1 MTPDAIDR
9 FIKAN
14 AYKMDGPAQWLG
26 SEPNSRHKDWDSCSL
41 RALMAASWPYDQAA
55 GNQSI
60 PAVWKAINDRRE
72 DYLCDRYYL
81 PATPRDL
88 RTFERASVP
97 VFGVESR
104 HQLRDFDVVGT
115 SISYVVLLINFCKYL
130 TMSGV
135 PLRWRDRVP
144 EEHPM
149 VMIGGQAFCNP
160 EVMAPIA
167 DCIFVG
173 EAEDEPG
180 NGGIGQVCRMIEMF
194 KKEGSWNA
202 DRVSCYERLARTFNY
217 LYFPRFVRVL
227 YADVD
232 AGLAELSKQP
242 VGYSGQLDGMRMPFR
257 KRHVIDLDTIKPLD
271 DPPLLYVDPSLGSG
285 DIEASRGCPAWC
297 SFCRLCLGGETE
309 FITSGGV
316 RRLDECVDSSPEV
329 WTAQGWAKARIS
341 QYGEDVLNTVTFA
354 PAFEGWSEYAHRKG
368 WKKTPTK
375 FTVMHRATAHHRWP
389 LVDGTETHHLKAGD
403 FVQSQFVQDEVMER
417 GWLHGMVFG
426 DGTHENY
433 PAQGENSNTYA
444 VLIRSDRPDQLE
456 RFTRLQCSQRRNHG
470 RCVQSICVTSAVRVT
485 DKLYRVRMSSRIK
498 LKQFPDVV
506 CSAGYVRGFIEG
518 WDAADGDTRWRSP
531 ERRRIS
537 SQHPEAE
544 AWLRQNAAYGGWL
557 LAGARAISEA
567 ETETNYGRRKHVM
580 RQYALSRITAWKV
593 VDIEEGSEL
602 EPVYCATVPG
612 SFWTLATGVYTG
624 NSYAQKPFRQ
634 HGVDYMVDFAR
645 RFQANV
651 GGTELSPFGPDFP
664 MQTNKNQLLK
674 ELLSVSDHI
683 DTVAQRID
691 DFIGDDVYLMLQ
703 SAGGAR
709 SVTLGLE
716 GVSQRMRD
724 LVGKATSDA
733 EVKEAVARGIRAGFR
748 KFKLF
753 MIIGLP
759 GEDTGDVSRIMQLA
773 RDLADIRDSMA
784 ATKVTIQFSFT
795 PLLYEAQTPF
805 QWFSAWPV
813 PDHDLIDVANEL
825 KQLKILFKIGVK
837 GEPNKV
843 HFFQLCQRAS
853 RDAGEAVIDVLEE
866 MDQGCWGGV
875 PKYMQK
881 LLNVALKAHG
891 FASGFGDL
899 FGERGRGDMLGWE
912 FIDTGISRDL
922 LWGAFVKM
930 REFAE
935 RTDSASYDDKF
946 DERYHGN
953 EWIDRCD
960 ERCVGNSCG
969 VCSGKDLELR
979 RDYLGVARRDRSV
992 DVSAIRPVD
1001 QSTVAVRVRARLYRP
1016 EQFRYADNGFRRH
1029 LLRRAGYRAQEAL
1042 GGPCVSKPAIWF
1054 ASDAHGYRD
1063 WTYGADY
1070 VDFGLT
1076 RRIRRLN
1083 GSERAWL
1090 EKLADQLAPWLIV
1103 DGWEVYPATVSMRS
1117 ASGASLH
1124 ELEIQ
1129 DDPDRVRARL
1139 GDWEASEWVRLL
1151 IRQEDSYFA
1160 AAVEEVNAKEYVD
1173 DLWVVSDGTRLLLRM
1188 LSRHRAGP
1196 YQVYQALTGK
1206 PSWIEA
1212 ARYPARTLEVF
1223 TRSEGSIGTECLRC
1237 GRAIPE
1243 SLMGGQWDADR
1254 CPRCKD
1260 ELAGIVLA
1268 GLRQEAVT

>member
-1 MTPDAIDR
+1 MTPDTIDR
-9 FIKAN
+9 FVREHS
-14 AYKMDGPAQWLG
+14 YKLDGPAQWAG
-26 SEPNSRHKDWDSCSL
+26 TEPNSRHKDWDSCSL
-41 RALMAASWPYDQAA
+41 RVLMAASWPYDQAA

-60 PAVWKAINDRRE
+60 PAVWKAINDARP

-88 RTFERASVP
+88 RTFERGGVP

-104 HQLRDFDVVGT
+104 RPLEQFDVVGT

-194 KKEGSWNA
+194 KKEGSWNE
-202 DRVSCYERLARTFNY
+202 DRVHCYERLARTFNY
-217 LYFPRFVRVL
+217 LYFPRFVDVL
-227 YADVD
+227 YADMD
-232 AGLAELSKQP
+232 GSKQ
-242 VGYSGQLDGMRMPFR
+242 VAGYTSDLAGMRMPFR
-257 KRHVIDLDTIKPLD
+257 KRHVIDLDKIAPLD

-285 DIEASRGCPAWC
+285 DVEASRGCPAWC
-297 SFCRLCLGGETE
+297 SFCRL
-309 FITSGGV
+309 
-316 RRLDECVDSSPEV
+316 
-329 WTAQGWAKARIS
+329 
-341 QYGEDVLNTVTFA
+341 
-354 PAFEGWSEYAHRKG
+354 
-368 WKKTPTK
+368 
-375 FTVMHRATAHHRWP
+375 
-389 LVDGTETHHLKAGD
+389 
-403 FVQSQFVQDEVMER
+403 
-417 GWLHGMVFG
+417 
-426 DGTHENY
+426 
-433 PAQGENSNTYA
+433 
-444 VLIRSDRPDQLE
+444 
-456 RFTRLQCSQRRNHG
+456 
-470 RCVQSICVTSAVRVT
+470 
-485 DKLYRVRMSSRIK
+485 
-498 LKQFPDVV
+498 
-506 CSAGYVRGFIEG
+506 
-518 WDAADGDTRWRSP
+518 
-531 ERRRIS
+531 
-537 SQHPEAE
+537 
-544 AWLRQNAAYGGWL
+544 
-557 LAGARAISEA
+557 
-567 ETETNYGRRKHVM
+567 
-580 RQYALSRITAWKV
+580 
-593 VDIEEGSEL
+593 
-602 EPVYCATVPG
+602 
-612 SFWTLATGVYTG
+612 SF
-624 NSYAQKPFRQ
+624 AQKPFRQ
-634 HGVDYMVDFAR
+634 HGVEYMTNFAK

-651 GGTELSPFGPDFP
+651 GGVELSPFGPDFP
-664 MQTNKNQLLK
+664 MQTNKNALLK
-674 ELLSVSDHI
+674 SLLENVTDKI

-691 DFIGDDVYLMLQ
+691 DFIGDDTYLLLQ
-703 SAGGAR
+703 SVGRAT

-759 GEDTGDVSRIMQLA
+759 GEDTGDVARIMQLA
-773 RDLADIRDSMA
+773 RDLADIRDSL
-784 ATKVTIQFSFT
+784 ATDKVTIQFSFT

-805 QWFSAWPV
+805 QWFPAWPV

-825 KQLKILFKIGVK
+825 KELKILFKIGVK

-853 RDAGEAVIDVLEE
+853 RDAGEAVIDVLEA

-875 PKYMQK
+875 PKTMQAM
-881 LLNVALKAHG
+881 LDVALKTHG

-899 FGERGRGDMLGWE
+899 FGERTRGDMLGWE

-922 LWGAFVKM
+922 LWGAFVAM

-935 RTDSASYDDKF
+935 RTDSATYDSKF

-969 VCSGKDLELR
+969 VCSGKDLALR
-979 RDYLGVARRDRSV
+979 RDYLADARGDRAV

-1001 QSTVAVRVRARLYRP
+1001 QSTVAVRVRARLYRS
-1016 EQFRYADNGFRRH
+1016 EEFRYADNGFRRH
-1029 LLRRAGYRAQEAL
+1029 LLRRAGYRVQEAL
-1042 GGPCVSKPAIWF
+1042 GGPCVSKPGIWF

-1063 WTYGADY
+1063 WTYGTDY

-1083 GSERAWL
+1083 GSERAWM
-1090 EKLADQLAPWLIV
+1090 EKLADQLAPWLTLSE
-1103 DGWEVYPATVSMRS
+1103 WEVYPPTVSMRS

-1139 GDWEASEWVRLL
+1139 HDWQMSEFVPLL

-1160 AAVEEVNAKEYVD
+1160 AASETVNALDFVD
-1173 DLWVVSDGTRLLLRM
+1173 DLWLTRDGARLVLNM
-1188 LSRHRAGP
+1188 LARHRAGP
-1196 YQVYQALTGK
+1196 YQVYQALMGK

-1212 ARYPARTLEVF
+1212 ARFPAWTADVF
-1223 TRSEGSIGTECLRC
+1223 AKNEEGLECLRC
-1237 GRAIPE
+1237 GRVIPE
-1243 SLMGGQWDADR
+1243 SLMGVQWHEDY
-1254 CPRCKD
+1254 CPRCQD
-1260 ELAGIVLA
+1260 EMAGVVLA
-1268 GLRQEAVT
+1268 GLYQEA